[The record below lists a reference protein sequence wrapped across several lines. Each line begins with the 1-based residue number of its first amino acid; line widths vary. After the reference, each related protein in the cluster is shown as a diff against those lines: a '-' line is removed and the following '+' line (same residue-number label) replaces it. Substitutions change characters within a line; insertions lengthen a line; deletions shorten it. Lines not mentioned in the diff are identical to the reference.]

1 MLCSLFWFPDDIIV
15 LCLTVEKLLVVGS
28 KDTMM
33 ITTIIIEIEVHIMEI
48 MEEKTLITIV
58 IHTMPKKTETGIIKR
73 IQNME
78 DMNAIHMIGEWRNY
92 LNLTVINF

>member
-1 MLCSLFWFPDDIIV
+1 M

-48 MEEKTLITIV
+48 MEERTPLTTIV
-58 IHTMPKKTETGIIKR
+58 IHTMPKKTEIGTIN
-73 IQNME
+73 QTNT
-78 DMNAIHMIGEWRNY
+78 DMNAIHMNVVHMKGEWKII
-92 LNLTVINF
+92 LNLMVKRV